1 MPFLLLDDA
10 ADEATRRLHE
20 FGQDQLSSLQSAP
33 AGLVQGAQ
41 SATASAQDITQR
53 LMQFGQDQL
62 GSLQQQAQPIASDV
76 DAITGRLHAFGQDQ
90 LSNLTQAQQS
100 AQSLLTPMAQ
110 QAQAAGDQ
118 GIQPLQP
125 LNPQAGVAPV
135 SMDQGQQAQDQQVQP
150 GGDLKDYA
158 RQMANKFGIDPDIF
172 VRQIQQESGF
182 NPNAKS
188 PAGATGIAQ
197 FMPGTAAGIGL
208 DPTDAYAS
216 LAAAAKMDA
225 DNLKKYAGDWGKT
238 LAAYNAGPGN
248 VDKYGGVPP
257 FEETQRYVNTIL
269 QGAKNVVQQGA
280 QGAQQAVQQ
289 GAQTAKQ
296 TASGMAFPV
305 VGFDG
310 NVNLHWGDVKG
321 GSDIMAPRG
330 TAVVAMEPGKVVES
344 GFNKVG
350 GNSVLIQGDDGN
362 QYYYAHFDAAPS
374 VKVGDRVGAGAYL
387 GPVGNTGDASGG
399 PTHLHIGIGPDI
411 LLGADKYGGTGGDY
425 DAVGLLR
432 SVLSGQG
439 SGSGQAASSASG
451 PQAINP
457 PAAQSPSAADAGAAR
472 GLIDV
477 AGQAKDRA
485 MQMLDRGL
493 PLAGDLAT
501 GGLTRRFNDNLQ
513 DLTQKVL
520 GAGQIDPSQGITPL
534 TGALAGGLERTADT
548 ADQLGGAGLVPPDL
562 MRAGAGLLRQ
572 PGVLDSM
579 QTLEQL
585 ATKYGTHDTT
595 QYAPDDQKLAGQ
607 AMLTAGGVLA
617 GTTQPEQLVYH
628 GTPAAFA
635 RFGERPAYEGT
646 NSYGAG
652 AYWTYNPE
660 KAGGYAVERAH
671 EMQRV
676 TTDDVMAR
684 VQEIRTA
691 AQRLGLED
699 HTVAGLD
706 DLLEHPQNWRGADPM
721 DLFDEAS
728 DILKAGEEG
737 PNERAI
743 ALLNQAIPPRTSEG
757 ANVRVARL
765 APDFQTFDAT
775 DRKTDLAPEAIRR
788 IADALPEVPHVGA
801 ARDSLNYLAELA
813 DGARAGTNDSGL
825 ATAPTV
831 YRMLTQALHPDDVN
845 DVLRVAGFDGIR
857 HDVSGG
863 GDHDLVVF
871 HGSTDKLTNLLS
883 GTQGGQ
889 VAAPLALG
897 TGAVVGLGALAANKD
912 RLNDTLEGWQ
922 SPVTLEDVGS
932 AKDSA
937 LGALE
942 QFRQQQAATSPIQE
956 GGWTAPVAAEIRRQL
971 TPTPDE
977 NLPEW
982 ARPKP
987 LDLTKPLG
995 PQLGIDPYGD
1005 IVQKGIPQIVSGV
1018 QQGNLGDVLGG
1029 GLQTLMG
1036 AASVLP
1042 GAGAE
1047 SVAGRGVREA
1057 LPAIEQSGLGDIA
1070 KSGAE
1075 AAEDLLRGEG
1085 GAIPVRAGLTLG
1097 GAVAGG
1103 YAGNATAPE
1112 DAELRD
1118 RAARV
1123 IAGAGAGAGLAS
1135 GVAGL
1140 SRPLEQ
1146 SVLQSLRTAG
1156 VVAGPARATPLRG
1169 PIAEAVDLTKQS
1181 ILTNPA
1187 THIAN
1192 VIGNTIELGR
1202 QPIALAMGGRGD
1214 DALAGL
1220 ISVARALPDA
1230 AGNAVS
1236 ALGGNQVAT
1245 LAGGAS
1251 NIPRRAPVF
1260 RALSAADAFT
1270 RTLGEY
1276 QGMASEANRLL
1287 REAGISPGDPGA
1299 AAYLA
1304 THAADLYAQGARAGS
1319 QSVFGRVASAGGG
1332 RSVLDN
1338 IFQTYS
1344 NAKEGLLNSPRLR
1357 DQAMGALMDFF
1368 VPFSGIPVQMLEIGI
1383 NRLPVAAQASGAV
1396 RAVRALAAGNV
1407 GEAQRAVGETGL
1419 ETALQLM
1426 IAKQVADGNIR
1437 GPDDPEHP
1445 NSVRIGGNWVSMN
1458 EWGAYSLPMQIM
1470 ASFADGYQKGGQDI
1484 PVGADVAGYYGPRF
1498 AGALNASL
1506 KPFQQGI
1513 PGENLL
1519 RLVSNIGQGGTTA
1532 GALGLAQDAINRI
1545 TVPGAARFV
1554 ENLIDPVAREVD
1566 RKGVASL
1573 WQGPMSNW
1581 PGLADKL
1588 PVKIDPTTGE
1598 ALQKARTGPG
1608 ILVGVQQDIASPIT
1622 LEADRL
1628 NKAGYNLTPPKA
1640 YPETVSYQGAQV
1652 KLSPAEQ
1659 RAVAQ
1664 ATGHILAGFGQRL
1677 SEPDYQQSDEGRKA
1691 RLMQAYI
1698 NAASD
1703 ARLKA
1708 WIDMVGPD
1716 QARARLLAGQTTV
1729 GRLNQQA
1736 TPPAIAPPFL
1746 SSSSL
1751 SAQEQAAALAGRP

>member
-1 MPFLLLDDA
+1 MPYLLLDDA
-10 ADEATRRLHE
+10 ADEATRRLHQ
-20 FGQDQLSSLQSAP
+20 FGQDQLSTLQSAP

-62 GSLQQQAQPIASDV
+62 GSLQQQAQPIVSNV
-76 DAITGRLHAFGQDQ
+76 DDITGRLHAFGQDQ
-90 LSNLTQAQQS
+90 LNAVTQVPQAV
-100 AQSLLTPMAQ
+100 QSLLTPMAQ
-110 QAQAAGDQ
+110 QAQAAGAQ
-118 GIQPLQP
+118 ALQPLQP
-125 LNPQAGVAPV
+125 LVDVAQAGNVNL
-135 SMDQGQQAQDQQVQP
+135 DQGQGQADQQLQT

-158 RQMANKFGIDPDIF
+158 RQAALKFGIDPDIF

-197 FMPGTAAGIGL
+197 FMPGTAAGVGL
-208 DPTDAYAS
+208 DPTDPYAS

-225 DNLKKYAGDWGKT
+225 DNLKKYAGDWAKT

-257 FEETQRYVNTIL
+257 FEETQRYVSTIL
-269 QGAKNVVQQGA
+269 QGAKDVVQQGVQAA
-280 QGAQQAVQQ
+280 QDLGTKASNVLPQLSQFGDKQLTNAEAYAACGPAAAVRFAEMF
-289 GAQTAKQ
+289 GRNPTLREAVDLAKGVGWTA
-296 TASGMAFPV
+296 ANGMAGLASESKLFDAMGIAHRTVGADWQALAKEAQSGNPV
-305 VGFDG
+305 AISTPGHYFTADGYDPNTGAFHVGRSGTDLRQG
-310 NVNLHWGDVKG
+310 SEWMTPAQMESVMGPLQG
-321 GSDIMAPRG
+321 GLAADHPLVPGSSPLSAG
-330 TAVVAMEPGKVVES
+330 TA
-344 GFNKVG
+344 G
-350 GNSVLIQGDDGN
+350 G
-362 QYYYAHFDAAPS
+362 ATEAAN
-374 VKVGDRVGAGAYL
+374 R
-387 GPVGNTGDASGG
+387 
-399 PTHLHIGIGPDI
+399 
-411 LLGADKYGGTGGDY
+411 
-425 DAVGLLR
+425 
-432 SVLSGQG
+432 
-439 SGSGQAASSASG
+439 
-451 PQAINP
+451 
-457 PAAQSPSAADAGAAR
+457 
-472 GLIDV
+472 LIDV

-501 GGLTRRFNDNLQ
+501 GGLTRRFNENLQ

-520 GAGQIDPSQGITPL
+520 GAGQQDVNQPTAEL
-534 TGALAGGLERTADT
+534 TGGGTVDSQQTL
-548 ADQLGGAGLVPPDL
+548 DQLAN
-562 MRAGAGLLRQ
+562 
-572 PGVLDSM
+572 
-579 QTLEQL
+579 
-585 ATKYGTHDTT
+585 KYGTRDVA
-595 QYAPDDQKLAGQ
+595 QYNPQDQQLAGQ
-607 AMLTAGGVLA
+607 AMLAAGGDLA
-617 GTTQPEQLVYH
+617 
-628 GTPAAFA
+628 AARSSGISA
-635 RFGERPAYEGT
+635 P
-646 NSYGAG
+646 S
-652 AYWTYNPE
+652 
-660 KAGGYAVERAH
+660 
-671 EMQRV
+671 
-676 TTDDVMAR
+676 
-684 VQEIRTA
+684 
-691 AQRLGLED
+691 
-699 HTVAGLD
+699 LD
-706 DLLEHPQNWRGADPM
+706 D
-721 DLFDEAS
+721 
-728 DILKAGEEG
+728 I
-737 PNERAI
+737 
-743 ALLNQAIPPRTSEG
+743 
-757 ANVRVARL
+757 
-765 APDFQTFDAT
+765 
-775 DRKTDLAPEAIRR
+775 
-788 IADALPEVPHVGA
+788 
-801 ARDSLNYLAELA
+801 
-813 DGARAGTNDSGL
+813 
-825 ATAPTV
+825 
-831 YRMLTQALHPDDVN
+831 
-845 DVLRVAGFDGIR
+845 
-857 HDVSGG
+857 
-863 GDHDLVVF
+863 
-871 HGSTDKLTNLLS
+871 
-883 GTQGGQ
+883 GQ
-889 VAAPLALG
+889 
-897 TGAVVGLGALAANKD
+897 
-912 RLNDTLEGWQ
+912 
-922 SPVTLEDVGS
+922 

-937 LGALE
+937 LDALE
-942 QFRQQQAATSPIQE
+942 RFRQQQAAGDTRDL
-956 GGWTAPVAAEIRRQL
+956 GWTAPITAEIRRQM
-971 TPTPDE
+971 TPRPDE
-977 NLPEW
+977 ELPDW

-1005 IVQKGIPQIVSGV
+1005 IVQKGIPQIISGV

-1042 GAGAE
+1042 GGGAE
-1047 SVAGRGVREA
+1047 SAAGRGAREV
-1057 LPAIEQSGLGDIA
+1057 LPALEQGVLGDLG
-1070 KSGAE
+1070 KTGE
-1075 AAEDLLRGEG
+1075 QAAEDLLRGEG

-1118 RAARV
+1118 RAARI

-1220 ISVARALPDA
+1220 ISVARAVPDA
-1230 AGNAVS
+1230 AGNALS
-1236 ALGGNQVAT
+1236 ALQGRSLAT

-1251 NIPRRAPVF
+1251 NIPARAPVF

-1287 REAGISPGDPGA
+1287 RQAGIAPSDPGA

-1304 THAADLYAQGARAGS
+1304 THAADLYAQGARAGA

-1338 IFQTYS
+1338 IFQTYA

-1368 VPFSGIPVQMLEIGI
+1368 VPFSGVPVQMLEIGM

-1445 NSVRIGGNWVSMN
+1445 NSVRIAGNWVSMN

-1470 ASFADGYQKGGQDI
+1470 ASFADGYEKGGQDI
-1484 PVGADVAGYYGPRF
+1484 PAGADVAGYYGPRF

-1532 GALGLAQDAINRI
+1532 GALGLAQDAINRV

-1566 RKGVASL
+1566 RKGIASL
-1573 WQGPMSNW
+1573 WQLPMSSW

-1598 ALQKARTGPG
+1598 ALQKARTGAG
-1608 ILVGVQQDIASPIT
+1608 ILVGVQQDVASPIT
-1622 LEADRL
+1622 READRL

-1640 YPETVSYQGAQV
+1640 YPDTVSYQGAQV

-1664 ATGHILAGFGQRL
+1664 ATGHILGNFAQRL

-1691 RLMQAYI
+1691 RLMQAYL

-1708 WIDMVGPD
+1708 WIDLVGPD
-1716 QARARLLAGQTTV
+1716 VARQRLLAGQTTV

-1736 TPPAIAPPFL
+1736 TPPAIVPPFL

-1751 SAQEQAAALAGRP
+1751 SAQEQAAALSGAGR